1 MFFLYDWEPEHFG
14 TESYPMVSMIPVFIL
29 GCASTAMISPPPPI
43 PKPQTSSLNSDLTYH
58 ILLAYMMESQGREF
72 EQAEAEWKKAI
83 TYSHCNPEIHLA
95 YADMA
100 HRYNR
105 IDIALKQWERSIIC
119 IGWKDQNRRQQI
131 QQRITLY
138 SYQ

>member
-1 MFFLYDWEPEHFG
+1 MCKYCHDFTTSSNTQTTDLFSEFRSDLSYITRLYDG
-14 TESYPMVSMIPVFIL
+14 KSR
-29 GCASTAMISPPPPI
+29 
-43 PKPQTSSLNSDLTYH
+43 
-58 ILLAYMMESQGREF
+58 REF

-105 IDIALKQWERSIIC
+105 IDIATQTMGKIHYLYRVERS
-119 IGWKDQNRRQQI
+119 KSSSTN
-131 QQRITLY
+131 
-138 SYQ
+138 SAK